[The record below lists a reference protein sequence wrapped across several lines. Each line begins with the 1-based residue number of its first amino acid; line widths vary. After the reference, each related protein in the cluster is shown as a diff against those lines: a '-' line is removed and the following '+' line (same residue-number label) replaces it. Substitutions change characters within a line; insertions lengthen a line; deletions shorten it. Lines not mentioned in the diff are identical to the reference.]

1 MTEKTERTTPIE
13 QPEQHDC
20 KKMGILGLRF
30 IQLIAVSMFVVGFIW
45 GGSDWISSILPENSV
60 VSPTSIL
67 LMLYGIIGSV
77 VIEVAI
83 RIVQRKKLQGGK

>member
-1 MTEKTERTTPIE
+1 LTETTSPQPTV
-13 QPEQHDC
+13 QPEVHDF

-30 IQLIAVSMFVVGFIW
+30 IQLIAISMFVVGFIW
-45 GGSDWISSILPENSV
+45 GGSDWINSLLPANSV
-60 VSPTSIL
+60 ITPLSVL

-83 RIVQRKKLQGGK
+83 RIVRRKK